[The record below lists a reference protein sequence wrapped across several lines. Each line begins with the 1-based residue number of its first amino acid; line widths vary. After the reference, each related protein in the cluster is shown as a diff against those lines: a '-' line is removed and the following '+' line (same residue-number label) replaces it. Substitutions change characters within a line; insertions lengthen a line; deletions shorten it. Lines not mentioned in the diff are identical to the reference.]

1 MTVQSL
7 PLHSL
12 DISCLRVISIT
23 ASGLVEKPLRDR
35 AQKPSVWLCITIL
48 YLENRYVVAITR
60 KQHIA
65 VQSLPLHSF
74 DISCLR
80 VISITA
86 SGLVEKPLRDR
97 APKPS
102 AWLCFIILYLENRYL
117 VAITRKQHIAVQS
130 LPIHS
135 LDISCLRVRSITA
148 SGLVEKPLR
157 DRAPK
162 ASARLF
168 LPLYTLEIV
177 ILSLLRTNK

>member
-1 MTVQSL
+1 MA
-7 PLHSL
+7 PK
-12 DISCLRVISIT
+12 
-23 ASGLVEKPLRDR
+23 AS
-35 AQKPSVWLCITIL
+35 SWFFFTIL

-97 APKPS
+97 AQKPS
-102 AWLCFIILYLENRYL
+102 VWLCITILYLENRYL

-130 LPIHS
+130 LPLHS
-135 LDISCLRVRSITA
+135 LDISCLRVISITA

-162 ASARLF
+162 ASAWLF
-168 LPLYTLEIV
+168 LPFNTLKIA
-177 ILSLLRTNK
+177 ILSLLRTNNT